1 MQLAK
6 WGNSLAVRIPAEIV
20 KKLGWKEGDEL
31 HVELGR
37 NRIVELYQVA
47 SADEI
52 FARLEQFRGTMPEDF
67 KFDRDD
73 ANNRTLEGK

>member
-31 HVELGR
+31 HMELSR
-37 NRIVELYQVA
+37 NRIVELYEVA
-47 SADEI
+47 SPDEI
-52 FARLEQFRGTMPEDF
+52 FARLEQFKGTMPEDF
-67 KFDRDD
+67 KFDRDA
-73 ANNRTLEGK
+73 ANSRTEGE